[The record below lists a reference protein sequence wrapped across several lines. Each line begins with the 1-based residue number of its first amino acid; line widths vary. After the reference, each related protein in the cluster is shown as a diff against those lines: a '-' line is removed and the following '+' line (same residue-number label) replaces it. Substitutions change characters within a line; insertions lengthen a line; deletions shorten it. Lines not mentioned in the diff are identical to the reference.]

1 MPSREIRSKWAQ
13 ETLDILERGHYKVLS
28 GKQINIQSEV
38 EYTINHSVLY
48 TPEKLPTVK
57 DKAVAKINTLLQH
70 TTDIESPYTAESL
83 QSEESSLS
91 DDERCASK
99 IIVNPYSTLKAVEQ
113 LTMRQ
118 RRDKVACLNFA
129 SARNPGGGFLGGSQA
144 QEESLARSS
153 SLYPSQLQMTEMYDY
168 NRKQKS
174 CLYSDYMI
182 YSPQV
187 TIFREDGGSLR
198 EQTYQVSIITAP
210 AVNAGVV
217 REREP
222 EHVDQIG
229 TVMLERI
236 RYILAVAAEQGNEY
250 LVLGAFGCG
259 VFRND
264 PYEVATWFRQVLL
277 EEKYAILFK
286 QIVFAVYD
294 RSKDQQV
301 IQAFEKVLQS

>member
-1 MPSREIRSKWAQ
+1 MTSREIRSKWAQ

-28 GKQINIQSEV
+28 GKQVDIKSEV
-38 EYTINHSVLY
+38 EYTINNSVLY

-57 DKAVAKINTLLQH
+57 EKAVAKINTLLQH
-70 TTDIESPYTAESL
+70 TNDIKSPYTAESL
-83 QSEESSLS
+83 QPEESSLS
-91 DDERCASK
+91 DDERCALK

-153 SLYPSQLQMTEMYDY
+153 SLYLSQIQMTEMYNY
-168 NRKQKS
+168 NRQQKS

-187 TIFREDGGSLR
+187 TVFREDGGSLR
-198 EQTYQVSIITAP
+198 AQTYQVSIITAP

-277 EEKYAILFK
+277 QEKYALLFK
-286 QIVFAVYD
+286 QIIFAVYD

-301 IQAFEKVLQS
+301 IQAFEKIFKA